1 MGGSQSV
8 ELPGGGTEGYHVLRV
23 HENSPG
29 RKAGLEPFFDF
40 IISVCDTRLNKD
52 DDTLKELLSAHVERP
67 VQMLVYNCKTLSVR
81 ETTVI
86 PSTVW
91 GGQGLLGLTI
101 RFGSFDGINESTWH
115 VLEVYPNSPAAVAGL
130 KSDSD
135 YIIGADTSV
144 ITSEDLFSLI
154 QRGEGKQ
161 LKLYVYNTDTD
172 DCREVDITPDYE
184 WGGEG
189 SLGCHIGY
197 GYLHRIPSLLNS
209 VSSETPGEPL
219 HIHKNGFIEIPLS
232 GVTSTVPVSAV
243 DLSLTSVC
251 ICAEPPASLN
261 GPSQTGLSP
270 PDQCPSMTPG
280 VTPNF
285 SHVGSVNINR

>member
-219 HIHKNGFIEIPLS
+219 HIHKNGFIEESRPLS
-232 GVTSTVPVSAV
+232 
-243 DLSLTSVC
+243 LSLQWTCPLPVFVSV
-251 ICAEPPASLN
+251 
-261 GPSQTGLSP
+261 LSH
-270 PDQCPSMTPG
+270 Q
-280 VTPNF
+280 
-285 SHVGSVNINR
+285 HL